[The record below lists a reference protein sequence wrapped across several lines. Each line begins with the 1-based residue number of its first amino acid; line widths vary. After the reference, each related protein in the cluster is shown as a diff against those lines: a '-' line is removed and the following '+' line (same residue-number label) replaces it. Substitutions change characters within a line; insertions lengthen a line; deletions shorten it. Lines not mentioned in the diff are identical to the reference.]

1 MQHSKSTFID
11 LKLRLVIAFLFI
23 SIHAVFSQS
32 SVLIGNA
39 VHQDGKAVSGAYIFI
54 NKQDSKILTNNAG
67 CFTLTVNP
75 RDTITIVDAVTND
88 YYIIPEKHSDTIVY
102 TFILTEKSYNIEEI
116 NVSANRLEHIS
127 GDFNEY
133 IIDYYVFETGSIAL
147 LKSYKNKYYLTFQN
161 ASKEKQDFELP
172 FVPKEFYLDCVE
184 NMHIVSKDSTYQFWI
199 DTTFHI
205 VQVLS
210 NKYVKANLKSLVY
223 CGEKEYVYFDI
234 SDYNRKYRLS
244 LRDENS
250 TTTFMEVFDSIG
262 YNDIKEQI
270 ENLQSERC
278 QPGKT
283 CTHIYGGTHFSR
295 SLPQNRQSATSS
307 QNYGGST
314 YVTKEANYRAY
325 ADLKNYSNYKM
336 QYRSTSINYPSNRI
350 SSASFNSEA
359 FIQHQIN
366 VPIKIQ
372 SFSINQSIIS
382 IDLSND
388 NIKVFNLKGKE
399 IHSARINQNDHSKNE
414 IIKDPYGKKFYLF
427 NKNKATLDL
436 SLLDIQNGNYNAIL
450 SLKEVNYPEKIKV
463 FNNQLYFIA
472 ANEHGFHKL
481 YTLNL
486 FLGE

>member
-23 SIHAVFSQS
+23 SFHSVFSQS

-199 DTTFHI
+199 DTSFHI

-234 SDYNRKYRLS
+234 SDYNRKYRLN
-244 LRDENS
+244 LRDEIS
-250 TTTFMEVFDSIG
+250 TTTFMEVFDTIG
-262 YNDIKEQI
+262 YYNIIGQIAKLNEQSCAI
-270 ENLQSERC
+270 
-278 QPGKT
+278 GKP
-283 CTHIYGGTHFSR
+283 CYKGDVDSR
-295 SLPQNRQSATSS
+295 ISRTIPLKYQYLKNS
-307 QNYGGST
+307 QNYGGTT
-314 YVTKEANYRAY
+314 YGSKEANYSAY
-325 ADLKNYSNYKM
+325 ANSKGYANYTVT
-336 QYRSTSINYPSNRI
+336 RSTSINYPSPI
-350 SSASFNSEA
+350 TSSSRFNDGA